1 MERSGVTGIS
11 NPEARFRELHEQRD
25 GLYRAVALA
34 VGDVSLAAEAIDEA
48 MTRAYARWD
57 RIRNYDNPEGWIY
70 RVAINWCR
78 SAMRKRSREELREH
92 VPEPEGIEPLSD
104 LDLRRAVQ
112 RLPLK
117 FRVVVV
123 ARYFQDWS
131 TAETADALNLP
142 IGTVK
147 SRLKRALS
155 RLERDLEGMDL

>member
-1 MERSGVTGIS
+1 
-11 NPEARFRELHEQRD
+11 
-25 GLYRAVALA
+25 
-34 VGDVSLAAEAIDEA
+34 
-48 MTRAYARWD
+48 
-57 RIRNYDNPEGWIY
+57 
-70 RVAINWCR
+70 
-78 SAMRKRSREELREH
+78 MRKRSREELREH
-92 VPEPEGIEPLSD
+92 VPEPAGIEPLSD
-104 LDLRRAVQ
+104 LDIRRAVQ